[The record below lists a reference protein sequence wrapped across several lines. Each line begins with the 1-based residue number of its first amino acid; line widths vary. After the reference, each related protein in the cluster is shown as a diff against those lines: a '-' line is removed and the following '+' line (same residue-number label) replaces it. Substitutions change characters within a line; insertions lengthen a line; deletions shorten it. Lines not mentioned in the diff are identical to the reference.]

1 MPKLSLEEME
11 THFNIVAADRGTVHI
26 YSDDPV
32 LQRRIE
38 AVGATLVREEPDR
51 CGKHYTLPANQLSL
65 RMPPKPATEEQRERG
80 RALRRAQLAAGAGT

>member
-51 CGKHYTLPANQLSL
+51 CGKHYTLPANQLTL
-65 RMPPKPATEEQRERG
+65 RKPPSAAQIESGRRLAQQRQ
-80 RALRRAQLAAGAGT
+80 ASQ